1 MAKRKARVFYTAFS
15 SYNEIGFLGE
25 GGAGRVFAVE
35 DADGTKWALKLLDP
49 MRATTEKLKRFKNE
63 LVFCS
68 QDRNEHI
75 IRVVDH
81 GLYLEGGTPAPFYVM
96 PYYDSSLRALM
107 KKGLAPDAVLPLYS
121 QLLNGVEAAHL
132 LGVIHRDIKPENVL
146 YDTSQQRIVIADF
159 GIARFTAE
167 ELHTAVE
174 TRDTTRLANFQYA
187 APEQRVRGREVD
199 HRADIYALGL
209 ILNEAYTGE
218 IPQGTAYKLIAEVAP
233 AYTYLDDLISQM
245 LRQSIDD
252 RVPNID
258 TVKKE
263 LIGRKNR
270 FVAQQ
275 HIDQAKRRVVPET
288 DIDDPLIADPPRLVG
303 ADWENGTL
311 KLRLNKAINSKW
323 IWALQ
328 NMGSFSAVMGKG
340 PEVFHFH
347 EDTASISAEEH
358 EVQRIIDYFKDW
370 LPRANRVY
378 ERRIREEAQESIKQA
393 RAQLEAEIAKREQR
407 ERILKNIKI

>member
-49 MRATTEKLKRFKNE
+49 TRATTEKLKRFKNE

-81 GLYLEGGTPAPFYVM
+81 GLYSEGGTPAPFYVM

-146 YDTSQQRIVIADF
+146 YDTSQQRIVVADF

-174 TRDTTRLANFQYA
+174 TRDATRLANFQYA

-218 IPQGTAYKLIAEVAP
+218 VPQGTAYKLIAEVAP
-233 AYTYLDDLISQM
+233 AYSYLDDLVSQM

-288 DIDDPLIADPPRLVG
+288 DIDDHLIADPPRLVG

-340 PEVFHFH
+340 PEAFHFH
-347 EDTASISAEEH
+347 EDTASISAEER

-378 ERRIREEAQESIKQA
+378 ERRIREEAQESIRQA
-393 RAQLEAEIAKREQR
+393 RAQLEAEIAEREQR

>member
-1 MAKRKARVFYTAFS
+1 MAKRKARMFYTAFS
-15 SYNEIGFLGE
+15 SYNEIGVLGE

-35 DADGTKWALKLLDP
+35 DADGAKWALKLLDP
-49 MRATTEKLKRFKNE
+49 TRATTEKLKRFKNE

-81 GLYLEGGTPAPFYVM
+81 GLYSEGGTLSPFYVM
-96 PYYDSSLRALM
+96 PCYDSSLRALM
-107 KKGLAPDAVLPLYS
+107 KKGLAHDAVLPLYS
-121 QLLNGVEAAHL
+121 QLLDGVEAAHL

-146 YDTSQQRIVIADF
+146 YDISRQRIVVADF

-174 TRDTTRLANFQYA
+174 TRDVTRLANFQYA

-218 IPQGTAYKLIAEVAP
+218 VPQGTAYKLIAEVAS
-233 AYTYLDDLISQM
+233 AYSYLDDLVSQM

-258 TVKKE
+258 SVKKE

-275 HIDQAKRRVVPET
+275 HVDQAKRRVVPET
-288 DIDDPLIADPPRLVG
+288 DINDPLIADPPRLVG
-303 ADWENGTL
+303 ADWQNGTL
-311 KLRLNKAINSKW
+311 KLRLNRAINSKW

-328 NMGSFSAVMGKG
+328 NMGSFTAVMGKG
-340 PEVFHFH
+340 PEAFHFH
-347 EDTASISAEEH
+347 EDAASISAEEH
-358 EVQRIIDYFKDW
+358 DVQRIIDYFKGW
-370 LPRANRVY
+370 LPLANRVY
-378 ERRIREEAQESIKQA
+378 ERRIREEAQESIRQA
-393 RAQLEAEIAKREQR
+393 RALLEAEIAQRERR